1 VKTASAI
8 QLREATARGDCAAT
22 LAGTLAS
29 RWPGNR
35 PAMTPKTLRV
45 RQLTLAPTSSMVQD
59 ECSPM
64 KNKGTPMK
72 DDATK
77 ILDCEQMERVVA
89 ITTPTGAC
97 RR

>member
-1 VKTASAI
+1 
-8 QLREATARGDCAAT
+8 
-22 LAGTLAS
+22 
-29 RWPGNR
+29 
-35 PAMTPKTLRV
+35 
-45 RQLTLAPTSSMVQD
+45 MVQD

-77 ILDCEQMERVVA
+77 ILDREQMERVVA
-89 ITTPTGAC
+89 ITTATGAC